1 MNMILDD
8 CKISLH
14 FYWKLYNMLFVN
26 RMVVDIALKK
36 IFIDKSKDD
45 KNNDNAVSILQKP
58 VLCSI
63 CKSNN
68 VITDPESAEIVCSK
82 CGMVI
87 SDKIQ
92 ETRQES
98 RTFLN
103 NEAEDT
109 RRTGM
114 PTSLALSDMGLS
126 TVIGRSDKDASGYE
140 IKPSMLST
148 MHRLRTWDFRTQA
161 GTSTDRN
168 LRFAFNELHTLKDKL
183 GLPDTIIEKTAYIY
197 RKAQERRLARG
208 RSVSA
213 LLAAPIYIACR
224 QMGVPRTLDDI
235 AIISNIN
242 RKSIAKCYRLVI
254 YELDIKIP
262 TVDPMKCIV
271 KVANKAVLNEKT
283 KRHAIDVMSKVTK
296 KEISAGKNPMGLAPT
311 VLYISCIK
319 TGEHRTQK
327 DIAQA
332 AGITDVTLR
341 NGFKDIQDKLQ
352 LN

>member
-1 MNMILDD
+1 
-8 CKISLH
+8 
-14 FYWKLYNMLFVN
+14 
-26 RMVVDIALKK
+26 MVVDIALKK
-36 IFIDKSKDD
+36 IFIDTSKDD
-45 KNNDNAVSILQKP
+45 KNNDNAVSIIKNP
-58 VLCSI
+58 VVCSI

-68 VITDPESAEIVCSK
+68 VITDPESAEILCSK

-92 ETRQES
+92 EKGQES

-148 MHRLRTWDFRTQA
+148 IHRLRTWDFRTQV

-197 RKAQERRLARG
+197 RKKPIFTLNFVQERRLARG

-213 LLAAPIYIACR
+213 LLAAAIYIACR

-262 TVDPMKCIV
+262 TLDPMKCIV

-283 KRHAIDVMSKVTK
+283 KRHAIDVMSNVTK
-296 KEISAGKNPMGLAPT
+296 KEISAGKNPMGLAAT

-327 DIAQA
+327 DISQA

-341 NGFKDIQDKLQ
+341 NGFKDIRDKLQ

>member
-1 MNMILDD
+1 
-8 CKISLH
+8 
-14 FYWKLYNMLFVN
+14 MLFVN
-26 RMVVDIALKK
+26 RMGVDIALEK
-36 IFIDKSKDD
+36 IFIDRSKDD

-58 VLCSI
+58 LVCSI

-68 VITDPESAEIVCSK
+68 VITDPEAAEIVCSK

-87 SDKIQ
+87 IDKIQ
-92 ETRQES
+92 ETRQDS

-103 NEAEDT
+103 NEG
-109 RRTGM
+109 RMRTAM
-114 PTSLALSDMGLS
+114 PSLACSHMGLS
-126 TVIGRSDKDASGYE
+126 TVIARSDKDASGYE

-148 MHRLRTWDFRTQA
+148 MHRLRTWDFRTQV
-161 GTSTDRN
+161 GSGSHQN
-168 LRFAFNELHTLKDKL
+168 LRYAFNELHTLKDKL
-183 GLPDTIIEKTAYIY
+183 GLSDAIIEKTAYIY
-197 RKAQERRLARG
+197 RKAQERRLVRG
-208 RSVSA
+208 RSISA
-213 LLAAPIYIACR
+213 VLSAAIYISCR
-224 QMGVPRTLDDI
+224 ELGIPRSLDDI
-235 AIISNIN
+235 AITSNIK

-262 TVDPMKCIV
+262 TLDPMKCIA

-283 KRHAIDVMSKVTK
+283 KRHAIDVMSNVTK
-296 KEISAGKNPMGLAPT
+296 KEISAGKNPMGLAAT

-327 DIAQA
+327 DIAEA

-341 NGFKDIQDKLQ
+341 NRFKDLKDKLQ